1 MSIRKTQRELDT
13 SDDVALVHAAKQGD
27 MAAFEQLVT
36 RHTAMIFRIAMH
48 IMSSRED
55 AEDIVQ
61 DAFLK
66 AFQHLQRF
74 EERSRFSTWL
84 TRIAVNAALMKLRS
98 SRRATTISIDQEADE
113 GSTLAD
119 KVADWKPNPEQLY
132 SRTELGKILQRTL
145 ASLPHRYRIVFL
157 LRDIE
162 GVSVADTAEMLG
174 LSVPNAKSRLLR
186 ARLKLREHL
195 SRYFE
200 RGRNTA
206 ESSLLLK
213 QSSVN
218 RGPWQRC
225 FNDGRAVR
233 PRLSCRVP
241 ENPPPS
247 PVKEQVEPVGDQPAD
262 G

>member
-1 MSIRKTQRELDT
+1 MSTWKTQQDIET
-13 SDDVALVHAAKQGD
+13 SDDVALVHAAKEGD

-36 RHTAMIFRIAMH
+36 RHTAMIFRVAMH

-119 KVADWKPNPEQLY
+119 KVADWKPNPEQLF
-132 SRTELGKILQRTL
+132 SRTELREILQRAL
-145 ASLPHRYRIVFL
+145 ASLPDSYRVVFL
-157 LRDIE
+157 LRDVE

-174 LSVPNAKSRLLR
+174 LSVPNVKARLFR
-186 ARLKLREHL
+186 ARLDLRDHL

-200 RGRNTA
+200 RGRNAT
-206 ESSLLLK
+206 ESSLPLK
-213 QSSVN
+213 QIVSEL
-218 RGPWQRC
+218 
-225 FNDGRAVR
+225 RAFAAA
-233 PRLSCRVP
+233 L
-241 ENPPPS
+241 
-247 PVKEQVEPVGDQPAD
+247 
-262 G
+262 